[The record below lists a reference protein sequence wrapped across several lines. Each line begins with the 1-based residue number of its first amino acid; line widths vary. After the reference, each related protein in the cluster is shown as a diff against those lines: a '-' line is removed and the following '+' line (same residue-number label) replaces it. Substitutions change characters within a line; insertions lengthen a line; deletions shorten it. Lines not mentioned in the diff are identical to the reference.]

1 MYYIGIDLG
10 GTNIAAGVVNEK
22 YEILAKGSVPTGR
35 LRPYEEII
43 GDMASLCKRLISKAG
58 ITEDDIESIGLASP
72 GAPDIENGRILG
84 SGNIPS
90 LNGIPFV
97 DELGKHFPGKRIYLE
112 NDANAAAYGESLAG
126 AARGEKDVV
135 MITLGTGVG
144 GGIIIDGKVYAGFN
158 HAGAELGH
166 IIIERDGVQC
176 GCGRRGCWEA
186 YASVTALI
194 RQTEEIIKDYPDSI
208 IHEMLKKEGARIT
221 GRTSFEAM
229 EKGDEAGKVIV
240 EQYIKNVATGVISMI
255 SVFQPRKFI
264 IGGGISREGET
275 ILAPLREYVLNTY
288 SKKPVPRTEIVQ
300 AELGND
306 AGIVGAAM
314 LYKQQQ

>member
-43 GDMASLCKRLISKAG
+43 GDMASLCKRLIKQAG
-58 ITEDDIESIGLASP
+58 LTEKDIEAIGFASP
-72 GAPDIENGRILG
+72 GTPIVEDGCFTGTE
-84 SGNIPS
+84 NIPS
-90 LNGIPFV
+90 FFGTPVV
-97 DELGKHFPGKRIYLE
+97 DELKKYFPDKKIYIE

-135 MITLGTGVG
+135 MITLGTGIG

-166 IIIERDGVQC
+166 IIIERDGVPC
-176 GCGRRGCWEA
+176 SCGRRGCWEA

-194 RQTEEIIKDYPDSI
+194 RQTEEIIKEYPDSI

-229 EKGDEAGKVIV
+229 QKGDKAGRVIV
-240 EQYIKNVATGVISMI
+240 EQYIKNIATGVISMI
-255 SVFQPRKFI
+255 SVFQPKKFI

-275 ILAPLREYVLNTY
+275 ILAPLREHVINAYP
-288 SKKPVPRTEIVQ
+288 KEPIPRPEIVQ
-300 AELGND
+300 AELGGD

-314 LYKQQQ
+314 ICKQL